1 MSDVHLVPHVEAWA
15 LKVGG
20 DKREWFNSQDAA
32 IRRGR
37 ELAEQKHGELVIHG
51 EGGTIRE
58 KDSRGCDPRN
68 VPG

>member
-1 MSDVHLVPHVEAWA
+1 MSDVHLVPHGEAWA

-20 DKREWFNSQDAA
+20 DKRESFNSQDAA

-58 KDSRGCDPRN
+58 KDSRGCDPRH